1 MFLFE
6 VVFNM
11 YVEQS
16 RNSFS
21 QQHTISHVL
30 YSDRQ
35 LFALRGSTFAIC
47 TLSRWEYSGSLQRD
61 HISRK
66 VMCRLSEIHLVLIR
80 HISVSGPHINRMWE
94 SPANRSG
101 AILIQFTQDFNTTS
115 EMLWC
120 LRNWVG
126 LYVYL
131 LKLKSLSLSSRSLL
145 IGT

>member
-21 QQHTISHVL
+21 QQHTISRML

-35 LFALRGSTFAIC
+35 LCAPRGPTFAIC

-115 EMLWC
+115 QMLWSF
-120 LRNWVG
+120 RKWVG
-126 LYVYL
+126 LCTYL
-131 LKLKSLSLSSRSLL
+131 TKLKSLSMTSRSLH